1 MKSLKVL
8 LSAAAMIVAMPLLAA
23 DAYHAGQYAN
33 CSDCHTMHASVHDNQ
48 GATQVDA
55 PTSPTTSGGTG
66 VNIWL
71 PVQGD
76 AEHYLLKGTEASI
89 CITCHDGKTFAP
101 DVVGATNS
109 FTAGGGTA
117 VRSAGFVNGNGG
129 HKMGSTIMPP
139 GFEPAAIGAVAGS
152 DDIIFDPAVGLECLS
167 CHGAHGSQTVYR
179 QMGPYSWGSANGGPN
194 IRSAVQPKR
203 AVAVTPTLVADGSVD
218 VNIGVAAY
226 APGTAGYYEAS
237 SITYIKNPTTQLVG
251 QTSTNNRYDTFCAA
265 CHGQFHGGATAQ
277 GAAGT
282 TLDTNGNVYDN
293 AAKLFVRHPTAG
305 VSMGSNAATYNSTV
319 KAGWQKAPLYRATQ
333 TTNPNDNDTPGCV
346 SCHKAHGNNN
356 PFGLLYVGPGALTEG
371 GSASG
376 SYVSLCHQCHGMGGV
391 TPQG

>member
-8 LSAAAMIVAMPLLAA
+8 LSIAVVIVALPMFAA

-33 CSDCHTMHASVHDNQ
+33 CSDCHTMHASIHDNH

-55 PTSPTTSGGTG
+55 PSSPVTAGGTG
-66 VNIWL
+66 VNAWL

-89 CITCHDGKTFAP
+89 CIACHDGKTFAP
-101 DVVGATNS
+101 DVVGANS

-117 VRSAGFVNGNGG
+117 VRAGGFLDGTGG
-129 HKMGSTIMPP
+129 HQLGSTIVPP
-139 GFEPAAIGAVAGS
+139 GFNPLVIGAVAGTES
-152 DDIIFDPAVGLECLS
+152 KVYDPAGGLECLS

-179 QMGPYSWGSANGGPN
+179 QLAPYSWGSSNGGPN

-203 AVAVTPTLVADGSVD
+203 AVAASPTLVIDGSVD

-237 SITYIKNPTTQLVG
+237 SITYIKNPTTVLSG
-251 QTSTNNRYDTFCAA
+251 QTSSNNRYDTFCAA
-265 CHGQFHGGATAQ
+265 CHGQFHGGATGQ
-277 GAAGT
+277 GATAT
-282 TLDTNGNVYDN
+282 ALDTNGNVFDDT
-293 AAKLFVRHPTAG
+293 AKLFVRHPTAG
-305 VSMGSNAATYNSTV
+305 VKMGSNASTYNSAV
-319 KAGWQKAPLYRATQ
+319 KTGWQKAPMYVTTQ

-376 SYVSLCHQCHGMGGV
+376 SYVSLCHQCHGMGTV